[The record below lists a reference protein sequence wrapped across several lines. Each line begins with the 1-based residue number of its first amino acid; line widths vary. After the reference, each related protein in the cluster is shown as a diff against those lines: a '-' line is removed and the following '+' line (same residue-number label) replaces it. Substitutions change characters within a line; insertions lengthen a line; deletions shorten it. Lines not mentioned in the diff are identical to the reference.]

1 MPTISGKNV
10 NVTIP
15 KGIQSGQIVRLKGKG
30 MPDPRRRVN
39 GDQFVKINIKTSDN
53 TSKDFILLME
63 KMAKILNDN
72 PTFSK
77 FEN

>member
-1 MPTISGKNV
+1 
-10 NVTIP
+10 
-15 KGIQSGQIVRLKGKG
+15 

-53 TSKDFILLME
+53 SSKDFILLME